1 MSSVET
7 LEETGALNGTHESN
21 VLFNRALELV
31 NRNRAD
37 QARKLLEMALEICP
51 RHPTYLS
58 LFGLCLAI
66 ESEDYD
72 SALRIC
78 ESAVKMNPK
87 DPLSRVNLG
96 RVHRLEGNNAAAYV
110 EFLSAWKLDRK
121 HPAPATELHR
131 MGIRRPPVFSFLPR
145 KHWLNINAGRLRA
158 RVMRTKSRIVS

>member
-1 MSSVET
+1 MSIVET
-7 LEETGALNGTHESN
+7 LEETGAPNGTHESN
-21 VLFNRALELV
+21 ALFNRALEMV

-37 QARKLLEMALEICP
+37 QAKKHLEMALEICP

-58 LFGLCLAI
+58 LYGLCLAI
-66 ESEDYD
+66 ESEDYE
-72 SALRIC
+72 AARRIC
-78 ESAVKMNPK
+78 ETAVKMSPK

-145 KHWLNINAGRLRA
+145 RHWLNIHAGRLRA
-158 RVMRTKSRIVS
+158 NLMRTKTRVAS